1 LASLRER
8 CDRIIAFPHW
18 GPNMVAEPAP
28 WQLSRASELQEAGAV
43 LVAGHSAHVFH
54 GVGWSPAGPV
64 LTDLGDALDDYRV
77 DPVLRNDLGVLAIW
91 RPGENEEELELVGLK
106 LEFCHTG
113 VAREMDAEW
122 IAARLNSACA
132 ELGTRVERVAE
143 YRFRIR
149 PG

>member
-1 LASLRER
+1 
-8 CDRIIAFPHW
+8 
-18 GPNMVAEPAP
+18 M
-28 WQLSRASELQEAGAV
+28 
-43 LVAGHSAHVFH
+43 
-54 GVGWSPAGPV
+54 
-64 LTDLGDALDDYRV
+64 
-77 DPVLRNDLGVLAIW
+77 
-91 RPGENEEELELVGLK
+91 GLK

-143 YRFRIR
+143 YRFSIR